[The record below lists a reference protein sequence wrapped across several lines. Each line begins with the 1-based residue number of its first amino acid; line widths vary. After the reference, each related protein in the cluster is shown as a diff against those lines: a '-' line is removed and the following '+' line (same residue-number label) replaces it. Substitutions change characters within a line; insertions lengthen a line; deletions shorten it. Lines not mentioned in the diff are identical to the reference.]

1 VNEPMNPLDPRLL
14 DALRADRAAPADAR
28 GRVRARLEAV
38 VPEMR
43 SAGGTGAGGGA
54 GGAGAAAGAFGSRL
68 TAAVALFLAGGAA
81 GAALFSAL
89 SGTKPPRVVYVDRPV
104 PVAGAMAPVMPAV
117 APMPGA
123 IEGTPWS
130 IARPEADPSK
140 ARRPA
145 HPADAHASSLAAEQH
160 LLDAA
165 RAAIVAGE
173 PERAVTQLERHRAQF
188 PDGLLVE
195 ERDAMMVE
203 ALAKSSRTSEARALA
218 ESFRARYPGSL
229 FAATV
234 DSAVAPIP

>member
-1 VNEPMNPLDPRLL
+1 MVNEPMNPLDPRLL
-14 DALRADRAAPADAR
+14 DALRAERVAPADAR

-43 SAGGTGAGGGA
+43 LAGGTDAGGGA
-54 GGAGAAAGAFGSRL
+54 GGAGAAAGALGSRL
-68 TAAVALFLAGGAA
+68 TTAIALFLAGGVA
-81 GAALFSAL
+81 GAALLSAL
-89 SGTKPPRVVYVDRPV
+89 SGVKPARVVYVDRPV
-104 PVAGAMAPVMPAV
+104 PVAGAMAPVMLAPAPV
-117 APMPGA
+117 T
-123 IEGTPWS
+123 EGTPWS
-130 IARPEADPSK
+130 IARPEEGPAK
-140 ARRPA
+140 ARRA
-145 HPADAHASSLAAEQH
+145 ARPADSHASRLAAEQH

-173 PERAVTQLERHRAQF
+173 PERAVAQLERHRTQF

-234 DSAVAPIP
+234 DSAVSPIP

>member
-1 VNEPMNPLDPRLL
+1 VVNEPMNPLDPRLL
-14 DALRADRAAPADAR
+14 DALRAERAAPADAR

-43 SAGGTGAGGGA
+43 SSGTGGGA
-54 GGAGAAAGAFGSRL
+54 NGAGTAAAAGALGSRL
-68 TAAVALFLAGGAA
+68 TGAVALFLTGGVA
-81 GAALFSAL
+81 GAALLSAL
-89 SGTKPPRVVYVDRPV
+89 TGAKAPRVVYVDRPM
-104 PVAGAMAPVMPAV
+104 PVAGAMAPVVPSQAPLPA
-117 APMPGA
+117 A
-123 IEGTPWS
+123 IDGTPWS
-130 IARPEADPSK
+130 IARPAEDPAK
-140 ARRPA
+140 ARRA
-145 HPADAHASSLAAEQH
+145 ARTADSHASRFAAEQH

-165 RAAIVAGE
+165 RAAIVEGE
-173 PERAVTQLERHRAQF
+173 PERAVAQLERHRAQF

-203 ALAKSSRTSEARALA
+203 ALAKASRMGEARALA